1 MDIAP
6 QRLVLVGLAA
16 IVPAAVHAVS
26 RGDLVSAIAVLNVFL
41 IVGSLVVA
49 MGSDAVPVGTPA

>member
-1 MDIAP
+1 MDIPP

-16 IVPAAVHAVS
+16 TVPAAVHAVS
-26 RGDLVSAIAVLNVFL
+26 RGDPVSAIAALNVCL

-49 MGSDAVPVGTPA
+49 MGSNAIPVGAAT